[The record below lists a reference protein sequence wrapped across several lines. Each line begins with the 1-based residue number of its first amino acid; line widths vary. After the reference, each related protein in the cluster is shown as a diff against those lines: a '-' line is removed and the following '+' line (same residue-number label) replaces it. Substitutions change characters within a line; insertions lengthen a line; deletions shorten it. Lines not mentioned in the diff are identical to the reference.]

1 MTVKL
6 WSTHTFIV
14 TLFSLLPIFV
24 RKSKLYYPVTKPLP
38 IAYLILSLLSWN
50 MKQCD
55 YCVHKTS
62 RNLVLVGLVFGI
74 LGGVESKIHIFLSF
88 WLVVDILLTVKG
100 KKALAFGGVSFLGGH
115 ICYLSKFQRWTFTF
129 LHQFMVVAYLCLPWE
144 LPTKLACI
152 VLLLT
157 LLPIVGMFILFAT
170 QPGVSLLEV

>member
-1 MTVKL
+1 VTVKL

-88 WLVVDILLTVKG
+88 
-100 KKALAFGGVSFLGGH
+100 
-115 ICYLSKFQRWTFTF
+115 
-129 LHQFMVVAYLCLPWE
+129 
-144 LPTKLACI
+144 
-152 VLLLT
+152 
-157 LLPIVGMFILFAT
+157 
-170 QPGVSLLEV
+170 